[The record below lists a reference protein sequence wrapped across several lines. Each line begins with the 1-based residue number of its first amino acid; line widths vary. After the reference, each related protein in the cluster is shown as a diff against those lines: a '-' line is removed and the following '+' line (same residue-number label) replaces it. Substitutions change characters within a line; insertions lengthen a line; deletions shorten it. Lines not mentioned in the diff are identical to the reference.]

1 MNESP
6 YCKYCAS
13 KEVVADG
20 PCTWNEE
27 RQEWELTGSVYDGG
41 ICQTCGEENNY
52 YNWE

>member
-52 YNWE
+52 FNWE